1 MTLKALQIFVNVA
14 NIGTNLITSMNYYN
28 VSPGRKRNLTE
39 DPSAGIFNNHRPV
52 SGLQGV
58 EGAPAWI
65 LYEVINSSLDIV
77 WIYQF
82 PPEYDKIQPEN
93 DKISVSMF
101 SILIQISPTHT
112 SVASPQ
118 RNRSVMP
125 SFWSSSFKE
134 DSFWKCR
141 WHQEIWEPITS

>member
-39 DPSAGIFNNHRPV
+39 DPSAGVFNNHRPV

-65 LYEVINSSLDIV
+65 LYNVINSSPNKI
-77 WIYQF
+77 
-82 PPEYDKIQPEN
+82 EY
-93 DKISVSMF
+93 S
-101 SILIQISPTHT
+101 
-112 SVASPQ
+112 Q
-118 RNRSVMP
+118 RMIK
-125 SFWSSSFKE
+125 FH
-134 DSFWKCR
+134 CR
-141 WHQEIWEPITS
+141 CFQ